1 MFPPPPHQP
10 AKDKSMFA
18 LSVFHFLSLPKEVV
32 FWVAEREAK
41 FICRIMDTLGKEDKN
56 RNRRDL
62 CGEKV
67 NLERRGHFAEKA
79 LQLLRG
85 EKELE
90 RKEKR

>member
-1 MFPPPPHQP
+1 M
-10 AKDKSMFA
+10 
-18 LSVFHFLSLPKEVV
+18 VT
-32 FWVAEREAK
+32 EREAK
-41 FICRIMDTLGKEDKN
+41 FNGPQGKEDKN

-62 CGEKV
+62 YGEKV
-67 NLERRGHFAEKA
+67 NLERGGHFAERA